1 MVLFLARRFDSDACD
16 EPIVLQKSLLLSTDA
31 LTSGCARVNAPWA
44 VCASSGQQMN
54 ISVYDFSSS
63 EQRSERV
70 LGKIVDTVTSQ
81 QVEIKADR
89 RYQQLMTSSSNE
101 VHVTLYSDDVSIA
114 LEVSLLGC
122 SSMSPPA
129 GAWMTRDGDVMEV
142 GCHSGSRSWTLRCEN
157 NHWVGAV
164 GVCSASGGIIN
175 IVLNTVRCITSTS
188 LPVCCWRYINGVYH
202 CFASKRL
209 ALRRTCSPGDSVENE
224 PSNGKNK
231 LRFSDEQKLSLSKRH
246 L

>member
-1 MVLFLARRFDSDACD
+1 
-16 EPIVLQKSLLLSTDA
+16 
-31 LTSGCARVNAPWA
+31 
-44 VCASSGQQMN
+44 MN

-81 QVEIKADR
+81 QVEIKADQ

-142 GCHSGSRSWTLRCEN
+142 GCHTESRSWTLRCEN
-157 NHWVGAV
+157 NQWVGAV
-164 GVCSASGGIIN
+164 GFCGDVSEDIDKRRKYTAQH
-175 IVLNTVRCITSTS
+175 TSENDDEIS
-188 LPVCCWRYINGVYH
+188 
-202 CFASKRL
+202 ASKRS
-209 ALRRTCSPGDSVENE
+209 LRA
-224 PSNGKNK
+224 
-231 LRFSDEQKLSLSKRH
+231 
-246 L
+246 

>member
-1 MVLFLARRFDSDACD
+1 
-16 EPIVLQKSLLLSTDA
+16 
-31 LTSGCARVNAPWA
+31 
-44 VCASSGQQMN
+44 MN

-81 QVEIKADR
+81 QVEIKADQ

-101 VHVTLYSDDVSIA
+101 VHVTLYSDDVGLA

-122 SSMSPPA
+122 SSMTPPA

-164 GVCSASGGIIN
+164 GVCSAAGGTCIIN

-188 LPVCCWRYINGVYH
+188 LPACCWRYINCVYMYH
-202 CFASKRL
+202 CFASNSL

-224 PSNGKNK
+224 PSNGTN
-231 LRFSDEQKLSLSKRH
+231 RPRSSDAHKLSLSKR
-246 L
+246 LL

>member
-1 MVLFLARRFDSDACD
+1 
-16 EPIVLQKSLLLSTDA
+16 
-31 LTSGCARVNAPWA
+31 
-44 VCASSGQQMN
+44 MN

-81 QVEIKADR
+81 QVEIKADQ

-101 VHVTLYSDDVSIA
+101 VHVTLYSDDVSLA

-142 GCHSGSRSWTLRCEN
+142 GCHTGSRSWTLRCEN
-157 NHWVGAV
+157 NQWVGAV
-164 GVCSASGGIIN
+164 GFCGGIPLAAGEQTEDTEDHDDQI
-175 IVLNTVRCITSTS
+175 STS
-188 LPVCCWRYINGVYH
+188 KCTRKRVMFATQLYPVSV
-202 CFASKRL
+202 K
-209 ALRRTCSPGDSVENE
+209 SPA
-224 PSNGKNK
+224 
-231 LRFSDEQKLSLSKRH
+231 
-246 L
+246 